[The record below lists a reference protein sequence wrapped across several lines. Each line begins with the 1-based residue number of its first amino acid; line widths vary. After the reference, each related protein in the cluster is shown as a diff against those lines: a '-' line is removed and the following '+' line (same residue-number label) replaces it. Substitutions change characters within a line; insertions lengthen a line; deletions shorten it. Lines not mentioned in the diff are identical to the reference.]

1 MVKKRKAWRIYDDDF
16 DMGDSK
22 KDLVRPPVFE
32 VSKAVASKHLRH
44 EMTRF
49 FVFVIVFLP
58 FVVYQ
63 NNVTESY
70 AVENT
75 VRETFERTQFR
86 SETNTLITFGDID
99 SIENFYR
106 WSEDV
111 LLPNLYT
118 NTTSVVGPHSV
129 KYYNEL
135 LWGVRFRQA
144 RVKEEKADAPF
155 RPQSPVQALLT

>member
-1 MVKKRKAWRIYDDDF
+1 MTSTWGSLGKKYILF
-16 DMGDSK
+16 DR
-22 KDLVRPPVFE
+22 LFFE

-58 FVVYQ
+58 YVIYQ

-86 SETNTLITFGDID
+86 SETDTLITFGDVD

-106 WSEDV
+106 WSEQV
-111 LLPNLYT
+111 LLPGLYT

-144 RVKEEKADAPF
+144 RVKEQEGAALCPP
-155 RPQSPVQALLT
+155 RSPAQGSLT